1 MSNKIII
8 HIDGVQG
15 SGKSYI
21 CSKLKNIVCVDTD
34 DIMKKAIEIIE
45 NSQQTN
51 KKMPKTLHQ
60 LLKIKKLLVNNYL
73 KNNNKIAFVGMT
85 VDMTDDILTH
95 KFFIKITDFTS
106 VYKRLLLRELEKIS
120 INYKKIKKHINEE
133 TNPKK
138 INIQRIAELSL
149 SFPVDYKD
157 FLEDYKE
164 RLNDAKLKNYLVKTQ
179 EHIISIV
186 NNL

>member
-21 CSKLKNIVCVDTD
+21 CSKLKNILCVDTD
-34 DIMKKAIEIIE
+34 EVMKKAIQIIE
-45 NSQQTN
+45 SSQQTN
-51 KKMPKTLHQ
+51 EKMPRTFNQ
-60 LLKIKKLLVNNYL
+60 LQKIKKKIINKYL
-73 KNNNKIAFVGMT
+73 KNNSKIAFVGMT
-85 VDMTDDILTH
+85 ADIPLPTH

-106 VYKRLLLRELEKIS
+106 VYKRLLLRELEKIF
-120 INYKKIKKHINEE
+120 INHKKIKQHINDEN
-133 TNPKK
+133 NPRE
-138 INIQRIAELSL
+138 IDIQRIADMSL
-149 SFPVDYKD
+149 VFPVSYNQ

-164 RLNDAKLKNYLVKTQ
+164 RLNTSKKKNFLPKTQ
-179 EHIISIV
+179 EQIILIV